1 MLDHP
6 LLVLAVL
13 ALNVALAEWLCRRTP
28 LRHLGTALLVI
39 LLTALVANLGLVPTY
54 SGDVAVYGG
63 IFGYVAPLG
72 IFWLLLGVRLGEVL
86 RAGRAMIG
94 LFLLG
99 SAGTAV
105 GVLIAMR
112 AVGGEEA
119 FGANFA
125 ALGGMFVGTYTG
137 GSVNFNA
144 VALHYGVVEEGV
156 LYAGATA
163 VDNLMTTLWMAV
175 NLLVPRIFGRR
186 WPRRR
191 GPDGAPLDAPA
202 GSAPGATDAR
212 RAPDLGIEEDTEA
225 VHPVDLAWLVALGA
239 ATVAVSD
246 VAAGWFE
253 ATLGFAVPSILVLT
267 TIALV
272 LAQVPAIARIRGARM
287 IGMFAVYL
295 FLAVIGA
302 LCDVEAL
309 REIGP
314 LGVRLFA
321 FVVIAVGVHGVF
333 VYATSAALRIDPEL
347 ASVASQANVGGG
359 TSALALARSLGRS
372 DLVLPAILV
381 GSLGM
386 AVGTYLGFLTADLL
400 AP

>member
-6 LLVLAVL
+6 LLVLSVL
-13 ALNVALAEWLCRRTP
+13 ALNVALAEWLCRRTA

-39 LLTALVANLGLVPTY
+39 LLTAVVANLGVVPTY

-99 SAGTAV
+99 SAGTAI

-112 AVGGEEA
+112 AMGGEEA
-119 FGANFA
+119 FGPNHA

-175 NLLVPRIFGRR
+175 NLLVPRLFGGR
-186 WPRRR
+186 WPRR
-191 GPDGAPLDAPA
+191 
-202 GSAPGATDAR
+202 PGATGASAAAR
-212 RAPDLGIEEDTEA
+212 DEGARAPDLGIEEDTEA

-239 ATVAVSD
+239 GTVAVSD
-246 VAAGWFE
+246 VASSWFE

-267 TIALV
+267 TIALA

-287 IGMFAVYL
+287 VGMFAVYL

-314 LGVRLFA
+314 LGARLFA
-321 FVVIAVGVHGVF
+321 FVVIAVGVHGLV
-333 VYATSAALRIDPEL
+333 VYAASLVLRIDPEL

-400 AP
+400 GAAPPG